1 MPYIKNHI
9 EGKYIR
15 HACAFSCSVFDSL
28 RPRGFWRTRL
38 LCPWNSPGKNTGVG
52 HHFVLRG
59 NLPSPGMVPE
69 SPSLAGGFFTT
80 EPPGK
85 SRYIKTYINIQT
97 LLLSEKASYKM
108 MGTII
113 LFVRKVCVDC
123 TVHQQTVHSGHL
135 SEGEFELIFVLL
147 DAFLYFLQ

>member
-9 EGKYIR
+9 ECKYIR
-15 HACAFSCSVFDSL
+15 HARALSCSVFDSL

-52 HHFVLRG
+52 HHFLLRG
-59 NLPSPGMVPE
+59 NLPSPGMAPE

-135 SEGEFELIFVLL
+135 SEGEFELIFM
-147 DAFLYFLQ
+147 FF